1 MVEDYLACAL
11 VGDYD
16 SLVIVLRAF
25 GVAGTYIVL
34 ALEHSGRRQVVNQCL
49 VDFFTIYL
57 SIAVGVNHQFLVV
70 RHVGDWLVLFYSVGI
85 LYLVALVVEE
95 RSRALDSYVEVFCL
109 ESLLGSFV
117 RKHHDSVGLGTFHQT
132 QFAGCVLFALEVERC
147 LGSVESGELLVVDRS
162 FSVFLS
168 HFLLQ
173 VVDGRNT
180 WCELGEAEL
189 HLVVTVGS
197 ATCRFLVT
205 SEADEGVFTF
215 L

>member
-1 MVEDYLACAL
+1 MVEDNLACAL
-11 VGDYD
+11 VGNHD

-25 GVAGTYIVL
+25 GVAGAYIVL
-34 ALEHSGRRQVVNQCL
+34 ALEHSGRRQVVNQSL
-49 VDFFTIYL
+49 VDFFTFNLCIT
-57 SIAVGVNHQFLVV
+57 AGVNHQFLVV
-70 RHVGDWLVLFYSVGI
+70 RHVGNRLVLFYAVCI

-95 RSRALDSYVEVFCL
+95 SSRTLDSYVEVFCH
-109 ESLLGSFV
+109 ESLLVVIV

-132 QFAGCVLFALEVERC
+132 QFAGCVLLALEVERC
-147 LGSVESGELLVVDRS
+147 LGCVESGELPVVDRS
-162 FSVFLS
+162 LSVFLS

-173 VVDGRNT
+173 VVDGRNA

-205 SEADEGVFTF
+205 SEADEGIFTF